1 MLGLEFCLIANVTDD
16 RRTSFDRNHKIRI
29 LKLNSYDKNKNK
41 QTWKTAPSSN
51 RSTKQRF
58 IKMAGVEIYVIITWA
73 ETTILKEKTK
83 WTVRV
88 LKAFILSQIASLRK
102 VIKLNTANTCIS
114 FPMCWVELQPS
125 FAALSSRAI
134 FMFRLPF
141 IHKKTRLEQFVFS
154 LSCEKTCV
162 FLWATIRPNFTEHF
176 TFRSYIRDTSFVLWL
191 LPACVTTE
199 QSTVKASLFVN
210 YYIYSISSEVN

>member
-1 MLGLEFCLIANVTDD
+1 MNMMLGLEFCLIANVTDD

-51 RSTKQRF
+51 RSIKQRF
-58 IKMAGVEIYVIITWA
+58 VKMAGVEIITWA

-88 LKAFILSQIASLRK
+88 LKAFTLSQIASLRK
-102 VIKLNTANTCIS
+102 VIKLNTANTRIS

-134 FMFRLPF
+134 GCRSF
-141 IHKKTRLEQFVFS
+141 IKHSPWTVRFQFIMWKNLRVFVS
-154 LSCEKTCV
+154 HNSAEFHWT
-162 FLWATIRPNFTEHF
+162 FHF
-176 TFRSYIRDTSFVLWL
+176 QILY
-191 LPACVTTE
+191 
-199 QSTVKASLFVN
+199 
-210 YYIYSISSEVN
+210 